1 MKAPW
6 KTNIAEDKFPPR
18 KTNFR
23 LTAAIRAREPS
34 CNTLTVDTAAAVFL
48 LVYSAATLGGGTG
61 ATIANGPL
69 LGGGRWTRSIDH
81 ALSREVT

>member
-23 LTAAIRAREPS
+23 LVAAIRAREPS
-34 CNTLTVDTAAAVFL
+34 CNTLTVDTAAAVVL
-48 LVYSAATLGGGTG
+48 LVYSAATSGGGTG

-69 LGGGRWTRSIDH
+69 LGGGGAAGGLDPPTMH
-81 ALSREVT
+81 